1 MALAKQT
8 VKAGKHIQI
17 FVRSNGKIVKK
28 LLKMLIPK
36 HHDIYDIISE
46 WFPI

>member
-17 FVRSNGKIVKK
+17 FVRSNGKIF
-28 LLKMLIPK
+28 LLTR
-36 HHDIYDIISE
+36 IIRNVDTKTS
-46 WFPI
+46 